1 MSFVSQSISCSASEM
16 NKINQQASRGNSPG
30 YKRPQIKNMFELQSE
45 NVILANAKP
54 SINKTGS
61 NDQRSSSGDTRRNKD
76 KNNHFNKINNVPIG
90 I

>member
-1 MSFVSQSISCSASEM
+1 M
-16 NKINQQASRGNSPG
+16 NKTNQQASRGNSPG
-30 YKRPQIKNMFELQSE
+30 YKRSEIKNMFELHSE
-45 NVILANAKP
+45 NVIPANTKP